1 MTHEIMVDAKTYIGT
16 KIVKAV
22 PMDRR
27 FYNAFRGWTMPVN
40 EDGDAAGYLVE
51 YLDGG
56 APNHPDFH
64 GYVSWSPKEQFE
76 AAYNCV
82 NDSMTFGHALVAL
95 EAGERI
101 CRSGWNGK
109 GMWLHMINGS
119 DSSPGEADVDYILRD
134 DSFDP
139 ALGGGSFFEQLRLLP
154 WIGMKTAD
162 GGFVP
167 WLASQTDLLA
177 KDWMVVKSEV
187 AQPAKLAT
195 PPAPYDAELHEVGN
209 YSQIV
214 GLPMSGTIR
223 NDSRQHFL
231 DGTYVHTS
239 DVVEWDA
246 ENNIATTKSGT
257 RYKVTFT
264 EAQNKHG

>member
-95 EAGERI
+95 EAGERV
-101 CRSGWNGK
+101 CRVVWNGK
-109 GMWLHMINGS
+109 GMWLKLIHEIDNN
-119 DSSPGEADVDYILRD
+119 DPQRAFWDLDIADHGEAAMIRT
-134 DSFDP
+134 
-139 ALGGGSFFEQLRLLP
+139 LLP
-154 WIGMKTAD
+154 WVGMKTAD

>member
-16 KIVKAV
+16 KMVKAFPV
-22 PMDRR
+22 DRR
-27 FYNAFRGWTMPVN
+27 LYNAIRGWEVPSDEN
-40 EDGDAAGYLVE
+40 PLDAGYIVE

-82 NDSMTFGHALVAL
+82 AESMTFGHALVAL
-95 EAGERI
+95 EAGELV
-101 CRSGWNGK
+101 CRVGWNGK
-109 GMWLHMINGS
+109 GMWLKLIHEIDNS
-119 DSSPGEADVDYILRD
+119 DPRRAFWDLDIADHGEAAMIRK
-134 DSFDP
+134 
-139 ALGGGSFFEQLRLLP
+139 LLP
-154 WIGMKTAD
+154 WVGMKTAD

-177 KDWMVVKSEV
+177 KDWMVVK
-187 AQPAKLAT
+187 AAT
-195 PPAPYDAELHEVGN
+195 NPETQLVTWDAELHEVSN

-223 NDSRQHFL
+223 NDAKQRFL
-231 DGTYVHTS
+231 DGSYVHTS
-239 DVVEWDA
+239 DVAEWDA
-246 ENNIATTKSGT
+246 ERNIATTKSGT
-257 RYKVTFT
+257 RYKVFFT
-264 EAQNKHG
+264 EAQDNNG